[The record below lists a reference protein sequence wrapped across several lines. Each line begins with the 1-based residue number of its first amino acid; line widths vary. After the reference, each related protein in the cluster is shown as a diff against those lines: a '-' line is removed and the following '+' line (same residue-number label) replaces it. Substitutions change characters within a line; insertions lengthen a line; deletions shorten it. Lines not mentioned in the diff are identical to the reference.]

1 MIFFGVDNKKIVVD
15 VMGVLCLK
23 VGKDFGLIDE
33 SKWVLLWV
41 IDFSMFEDDGE
52 GGLTVM
58 YYLFIS
64 SKDMMVV
71 ELKVV
76 LENVVVNVYD
86 MVINGY
92 EVGGGSVCIYNGD
105 MQQMVFGILGINE
118 EEQCEKFGFLFDVLK
133 YGILLYVGLVFGFD
147 CLIMLLIGIDNIC
160 DVIVFLKIMVV
171 VCLMI
176 EVSSFVNLIVLVELS
191 IQVVKKVENN

>member
-41 IDFSMFEDDGE
+41 IDFLMFEDDGE
-52 GGLTVM
+52 GGLMVM
-58 YYLFIS
+58 YYLFILL
-64 SKDMMVV
+64 KDMMVV

-92 EVGGGSVCIYNGD
+92 EVGGGLVCIYNGD

-176 EVSSFVNLIVLVELS
+176 EILSFVNLIVLVELS

>member
-15 VMGVLCLK
+15 AMGVLRLK

-33 SKWVLLWV
+33 SKWVSLWV

-58 YYLFIS
+58 YYSFIL
-64 SKDMMVV
+64 SKDMTVV

-76 LENVVVNVYD
+76 SENAVANVYD

-92 EVGGGSVCIYNGD
+92 EVGGGLVRIYNGD
-105 MQQMVFGILGINE
+105 M
-118 EEQCEKFGFLFDVLK
+118 
-133 YGILLYVGLVFGFD
+133 
-147 CLIMLLIGIDNIC
+147 
-160 DVIVFLKIMVV
+160 
-171 VCLMI
+171 
-176 EVSSFVNLIVLVELS
+176 
-191 IQVVKKVENN
+191 

>member
-41 IDFSMFEDDGE
+41 IDFLMFEDDGE
-52 GGLTVM
+52 GGLMVM
-58 YYLFIS
+58 YYLFILL
-64 SKDMMVV
+64 KDMIVV

-92 EVGGGSVCIYNGD
+92 EVGGGLVCIYNGD

-176 EVSSFVNLIVLVELS
+176 EVLSFVNLIVLVELS

>member
-15 VMGVLCLK
+15 VMGVLRLK

-41 IDFSMFEDDGE
+41 IDFLMFEDDGE
-52 GGLTVM
+52 GGLMVM
-58 YYLFIS
+58 YYLFILL
-64 SKDMMVV
+64 KDMMVV

-92 EVGGGSVCIYNGD
+92 EVGGGLVRIYNGD

-176 EVSSFVNLIVLVELS
+176 EVLSFVNLIVLVELS